1 MEATVRVNRQEKTI
15 TLTKA
20 FYKKASIYGSDEYEK
35 LSEIQDKHP
44 DFRIVV
50 KTVKRQNSK
59 LAKLTYKD
67 IEKYIAEH
75 DDEEGT
81 TMEEYKKLRG
91 IGDKKSFGESVTASF
106 FEIKEWFL
114 SKYSKSEEEIEKRKN
129 EIDTIL
135 ASA

>member
-20 FYKKASIYGSDEYEK
+20 FYKKASIYGSEEDVA
-35 LSEIQDKHP
+35 LSKIQDKHP

-50 KTVKRQNSK
+50 KAAKRQKSK

-67 IEKYIAEH
+67 IERYIAEH
-75 DDEEGT
+75 DDEKGT
-81 TMEEYKKLRG
+81 TMEAYKKLRG
-91 IGDKKSFGESVTASF
+91 IGSTDDFGVSVAASF
-106 FEIKEWFL
+106 FEVKEWFL
-114 SKYSKSEEEIEKRKN
+114 TKYSEIEKQIEERRN
-129 EIDTIL
+129 EINTIL